1 MQQISN
7 PKRSVI
13 AIPGVRKRCRDEEYL
28 AAINGELDAPPPP
41 VAGTGATAASRVQP
55 CGVYVK
61 PFVLSEVPYGSSAHA
76 IRDTANLSATV
87 TASIAAPSSSAA
99 PASMPT
105 ITVGGGSAGNK
116 SLLSALGSIAGGD
129 NSNSQPAQP
138 AVAAAPQQQLQ
149 HQPFGGARPS
159 SPPAAPSTTV
169 RVMGPTLRELQV
181 VRVRYAADEVDAS
194 WLSQYNYGATARL
207 QQAQQQ
213 HYGGYGGP
221 DGPPIR
227 MPTSGGKVGGKGSA
241 VAYNAATGETIIS
254 IGGGVAPSANSLA
267 SSSSSDLMLMAPPAT
282 ADHLS
287 IPLLEDAFSL
297 LELHYRYVGYA
308 APAASLRLRPLL
320 TALGSAADPIS
331 VLAATCVSEEEEG
344 DVPSIAALLTSG
356 ASSGAL
362 AGSSSTSTPGPADA
376 AATPLLGAAADTDEV
391 VEVAAPSS
399 SSAKSRGAAAAK
411 KKGRGPSADP
421 ANFSITSIA
430 STSTLGA
437 SASVAGYSAPSNAT
451 ATGMGSPALSSAV
464 AQPSAVV
471 ADSSSSPL
479 PIYGVPTHRLTA
491 ASDDA
496 LSALRGYWLVRRAAM
511 GLHSDGLVPDAV
523 PPAVPTGGKAKA
535 GGSSGGSATAATAGG
550 SGGAAKAQAAVY
562 ATADSIPCHRRSLI
576 PALCRDE
583 GLFGPHG
590 VANAAMAH
598 INAAVNAAAAAV
610 GPSASVVE
618 RRRGGLV
625 MGGAADAL
633 VGGAGD
639 GQAAFADYA
648 VPFAH
653 RTWECPIFVQQ
664 PVECPSVAA
673 AALSQQSGGI
683 AIGGCGSSSS
693 IVGQPSLSLETAAAT
708 AEESAK
714 LADHLADFSGL
725 SAAFVGALREREL
738 RAQEALRLHM
748 YQLAL
753 LRSEAE
759 SALDAALGLAADVAE
774 AAAAHSAGG
783 TSSSSSLPSSTAFSS
798 PVAAEIAAVR
808 AALLPSEGLL
818 AAHIR
823 EDEEW

>member
-1 MQQISN
+1 
-7 PKRSVI
+7 
-13 AIPGVRKRCRDEEYL
+13 
-28 AAINGELDAPPPP
+28 
-41 VAGTGATAASRVQP
+41 
-55 CGVYVK
+55 
-61 PFVLSEVPYGSSAHA
+61 
-76 IRDTANLSATV
+76 
-87 TASIAAPSSSAA
+87 
-99 PASMPT
+99 
-105 ITVGGGSAGNK
+105 
-116 SLLSALGSIAGGD
+116 
-129 NSNSQPAQP
+129 
-138 AVAAAPQQQLQ
+138 
-149 HQPFGGARPS
+149 
-159 SPPAAPSTTV
+159 
-169 RVMGPTLRELQV
+169 
-181 VRVRYAADEVDAS
+181 
-194 WLSQYNYGATARL
+194 
-207 QQAQQQ
+207 
-213 HYGGYGGP
+213 
-221 DGPPIR
+221 
-227 MPTSGGKVGGKGSA
+227 
-241 VAYNAATGETIIS
+241 
-254 IGGGVAPSANSLA
+254 
-267 SSSSSDLMLMAPPAT
+267 
-282 ADHLS
+282 
-287 IPLLEDAFSL
+287 
-297 LELHYRYVGYA
+297 
-308 APAASLRLRPLL
+308 
-320 TALGSAADPIS
+320 
-331 VLAATCVSEEEEG
+331 
-344 DVPSIAALLTSG
+344 
-356 ASSGAL
+356 
-362 AGSSSTSTPGPADA
+362 
-376 AATPLLGAAADTDEV
+376 
-391 VEVAAPSS
+391 
-399 SSAKSRGAAAAK
+399 
-411 KKGRGPSADP
+411 
-421 ANFSITSIA
+421 
-430 STSTLGA
+430 
-437 SASVAGYSAPSNAT
+437 
-451 ATGMGSPALSSAV
+451 MGSPALSSAV

-523 PPAVPTGGKAKA
+523 PPAAVPTGGKAKA

-598 INAAVNAAAAAV
+598 INAAVNDAAAAV

-639 GQAAFADYA
+639 GQAAFVDYA

-673 AALSQQSGGI
+673 ALSQQGGGVG
-683 AIGGCGSSSS
+683 IGGCGSLSSA

-783 TSSSSSLPSSTAFSS
+783 ISSPSLPSSTAFSS
-798 PVAAEIAAVR
+798 PVAAEIAVVR

>member
-129 NSNSQPAQP
+129 NSNSQPPQP

-149 HQPFGGARPS
+149 HQPFSGARPS

-207 QQAQQQ
+207 QQAQQ

-254 IGGGVAPSANSLA
+254 IGGVAPSANSLA
-267 SSSSSDLMLMAPPAT
+267 SSSSTDLVLMGPPAT

-344 DVPSIAALLTSG
+344 DVTSIAALLT
-356 ASSGAL
+356 SGAL

-523 PPAVPTGGKAKA
+523 PPAAVPTGGKAKA

-598 INAAVNAAAAAV
+598 INAAVNDAAAAV

-639 GQAAFADYA
+639 GQAAFVDYA

-673 AALSQQSGGI
+673 ALSQQGGGVG
-683 AIGGCGSSSS
+683 IGGCGSLSSA

-783 TSSSSSLPSSTAFSS
+783 ISSPSLPSSTAFSS
-798 PVAAEIAAVR
+798 PVAAEIAVVR